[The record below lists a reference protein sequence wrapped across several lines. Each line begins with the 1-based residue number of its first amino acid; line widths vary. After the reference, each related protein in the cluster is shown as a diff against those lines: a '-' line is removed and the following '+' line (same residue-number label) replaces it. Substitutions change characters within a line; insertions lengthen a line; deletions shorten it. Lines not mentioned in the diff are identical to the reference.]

1 MDFRFHTKVH
11 VMLLDRYVKG
21 VGKKMNHFV
30 MVCKVKEKVSAS
42 HRKDKLAARTFQ
54 KQRLMHTHN
63 SKWQHQLRQIDTERS
78 HSSSKSWS
86 SSSSVSVSNESD

>member
-1 MDFRFHTKVH
+1 MKSKSKQKTEGNKVMSTSKKKFFLDMDFRFHTKVH

-54 KQRLMHTHN
+54 KQRSMHTHN
-63 SKWQHQLRQIDTERS
+63 SK
-78 HSSSKSWS
+78 
-86 SSSSVSVSNESD
+86 